1 MTGIR
6 RSGPHGRPTPVP
18 RATSFDL
25 ESLNNPVRLGIIG
38 AGAIVQVAHLPVL
51 RKLKT
56 VDLLALCDT
65 DLPKARA
72 LSERSNIPNVYD
84 DFEDLL
90 KHEQLDAVLIATPNH
105 LHESHVQAALSADL
119 HVLIE
124 KPLAMTSGGAQK
136 LIRSA
141 EKRER
146 IVMVGMTH
154 RYRPDVQAVRSFV
167 QAGELGHIS
176 SVRASWHLAR
186 PARAQLGWREKR
198 TESGGGAML
207 DLGLTMLDLGF
218 WLAGNPS
225 PARVSA
231 SLSRPSGERSVE
243 QAGSAFVVCENGAG
257 IFVDV
262 TWRHIGEGERFG
274 AGIRGTKGT
283 AGINPL
289 HVWKELNGVAHDVS
303 PTGSFSRENAF
314 IASFRAQWAHF
325 LAAVAGRVEAP
336 SLQEQ
341 VLVLKVLEAI
351 YRSDADGREIV
362 L

>member
-1 MTGIR
+1 
-6 RSGPHGRPTPVP
+6 VA

-25 ESLNNPVRLGIIG
+25 ESLQNPVRLGIIG

-51 RKLKT
+51 RRLKT
-56 VDLLALCDT
+56 VDLVALCDT

-72 LSERSNIPNVYD
+72 LAERSQVPNVYD

-90 KHEQLDAVLIATPNH
+90 RHEQLDAVLIATPNH
-105 LHESHVQAALSADL
+105 LHESHILAALSAEL

-124 KPLAMTSGGAQK
+124 KPLATSSAGAVK
-136 LIRSA
+136 ILRAA
-141 EKRER
+141 EKRQR

-167 QAGELGHIS
+167 QAGELGQIS

-186 PARAQLGWREKR
+186 PARTQLGWREKR

-218 WLAGNPS
+218 WLAGNPT

-231 SLSRPSGERSVE
+231 TLSRPGGGGERAVE

-274 AGIRGTKGT
+274 AGIRGTKGS

-314 IASFRAQWAHF
+314 VASFRAQWAHF
-325 LAAVAGRVEAP
+325 LAAVGTRVEAP
-336 SLQEQ
+336 SLQDQ
-341 VLVLKVLEAI
+341 IQVLKVLEAI
-351 YRSDADGREIV
+351 YRSDADGREV
-362 L
+362 AL